1 MGGTVLS
8 INLWGTLTINGLAM
22 GMIYAMIAMGLIML
36 IKAVGILNFAQ
47 GDLLTFGT
55 YLACTMITE
64 WELPAFEWVPLA
76 VILWGLTGVAFMF
89 ITYWPLR
96 NASYAVAPIVAT
108 MGASLVLSE
117 GVLLIWGAF
126 PRTMP
131 SIIVNDDG
139 RAATV
144 RMFNSEIQV
153 QLFLTIGLGALLM
166 FIVYFLTEKLYVGKM
181 MKAAAQDKYAARL
194 IGIPPM
200 LTTALT
206 YILVTILIS
215 AAGYMV
221 SPVFSVTKNLSSLQL
236 KAFAGTVIGGFGSI
250 KGAIIGCLIVGLIE
264 AFAQIDL
271 SLYKE
276 AVVFFALIVF
286 LIVRPGGIIKTK
298 IQEKA

>member
-8 INLWGTLTINGLAM
+8 INLLGTLTINGLAM

-47 GDLLTFGT
+47 GRSVDIRNVLSLHDDHRMEASRTRMGAAGGDPVGVDRCCI
-55 YLACTMITE
+55 YVHHILASAQC
-64 WELPAFEWVPLA
+64 LVC
-76 VILWGLTGVAFMF
+76 G
-89 ITYWPLR
+89 
-96 NASYAVAPIVAT
+96 APIVAT

-131 SIIVNDDG
+131 SIIINADG

-144 RMFNSEIQV
+144 RMFNSEIQI

-166 FIVYFLTEKLYVGKM
+166 FIVYILTEKLYVGKM

-200 LTTALT
+200 LTTAANL
-206 YILVTILIS
+206 YPSYDSDFRSRIY
-215 AAGYMV
+215 G

-271 SLYKE
+271 SLIRKLWY
-276 AVVFFALIVF
+276 F
-286 LIVRPGGIIKTK
+286 LH
-298 IQEKA
+298 